1 MGMKFEK
8 NMRIITDLMAYCHT
22 KGAHNFHVDIEFQKG
37 GAHYKIEAAIENYC
51 TEELEELRE
60 RLSAPRQPN
69 VESDYWGLGGD
80 VDTDPEI
87 ELIGMM
93 ISDAKVEYSGGFL
106 KIDILRED

>member
-8 NMRIITDLMAYCHT
+8 NMRIITDLMAYCHN
-22 KGAHNFHVDIEFQKG
+22 KGANDFHVDIAFQKG
-37 GAHYKIEAAIENYC
+37 SANYKIEAAIEDYC
-51 TEELEELRE
+51 SEELSELRE
-60 RLSAPRQPN
+60 RLSAPRQPD
-69 VESDYWGLGGD
+69 VENDYWGLGGD

-93 ISDAKVEYSGGFL
+93 ISEAHVEYSGGSL